1 MEKIKKIRNL
11 FLKYKLDGYLI
22 PKNDRFFGEFVPE
35 YSDNLKFISDF
46 SGSFGF
52 AIILRKKKNYLF
64 VDGRYTTQAE
74 MQSGKRSEIVTLPK
88 KTST

>member
-52 AIILRKKKNYLF
+52 AIILRKKIIYLLMA
-64 VDGRYTTQAE
+64 DIRRRLKCNQAKD
-74 MQSGKRSEIVTLPK
+74 SKL
-88 KTST
+88 

>member
-22 PKNDRFFGEFVPE
+22 PKNDQFFGEFVPE

-52 AIILRKKKNYLF
+52 AIILKKKKLF
-64 VDGRYTTQAE
+64 
-74 MQSGKRSEIVTLPK
+74 IC
-88 KTST
+88 